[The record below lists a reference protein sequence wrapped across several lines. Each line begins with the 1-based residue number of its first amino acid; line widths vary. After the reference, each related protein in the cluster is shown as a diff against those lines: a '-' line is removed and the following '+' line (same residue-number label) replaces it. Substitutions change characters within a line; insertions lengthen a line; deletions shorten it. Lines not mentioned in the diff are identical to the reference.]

1 VEHLLPS
8 GLEACGQA
16 PGGARCRLE
25 EETYALRTGCRECD
39 GAIEV
44 PDDAMPGELVTC
56 PDCGVD
62 YEVETMSEHHVSL
75 KVAETAG
82 EDWGE

>member
-1 VEHLLPS
+1 
-8 GLEACGQA
+8 
-16 PGGARCRLE
+16 
-25 EETYALRTGCRECD
+25 
-39 GAIEV
+39 V